1 MAFFLSRVITPFAL
15 CLSLMVSVQADT
27 SDAAL
32 TLVRT
37 TVEALRTSLQA
48 PLAEG
53 QNATARATALVEQD
67 VVPNMD
73 LNYSGRLIL
82 GRHWGDADAT
92 QRADFIAAYREMLL
106 RTYSA
111 HVLDYQDATVEYL
124 SAVPLGNTAGR
135 MTVRTRVTRE
145 GKGAASVDYRVI
157 DRDGQWKVFDAVIDG
172 VSIVSTLRTAVDTEI
187 GRIGLPAL
195 NIQLHTG
202 KVALAP

>member
-15 CLSLMVSVQADT
+15 CLSLMVSVQAAT
-27 SDAAL
+27 SESAL
-32 TLVRT
+32 TLVQT
-37 TVEALRTSLQA
+37 TVEALRTGLQA

-53 QNATARATALVEQD
+53 QNATARATALVEQE

-73 LNYSGRLIL
+73 LKYSGRLIL
-82 GRHWGDADAT
+82 GRHWGAADAA

-106 RTYSA
+106 RTYAA
-111 HVLDYQDATVEYL
+111 HVMDYQDAAVEYL

-145 GKGAASVDYRVI
+145 GKGASSVDYRVI

-172 VSIVSTLRTAVDTEI
+172 VSIVATLRTAVDTEI
-187 GRIGLPAL
+187 GRMGLPAL
-195 NIQLHTG
+195 NTRLRTG
-202 KVALAP
+202 NGALAP

>member
-1 MAFFLSRVITPFAL
+1 MAFFLSRVITPLAL
-15 CLSLMVSVQADT
+15 CLSMMVSVQATT
-27 SDAAL
+27 SEAAL

-37 TVEALRTSLQA
+37 TVEALRTGLQA
-48 PLAEG
+48 PLAAG
-53 QNATARATALVEQD
+53 QNAAARATVLVEQD

-82 GRHWGDADAT
+82 GRHWGAADAA
-92 QRADFIAAYREMLL
+92 QRAGFIAAYREMLL
-106 RTYSA
+106 RLYAT
-111 HVLDYQDATVEYL
+111 HVMDYQDAAVEYL
-124 SAVPLGNTAGR
+124 SAAPLGKAAGR

-145 GKGAASVDYRVI
+145 GKGPASVDYRVI

-195 NIQLHTG
+195 NAQLRTG

>member
-1 MAFFLSRVITPFAL
+1 MAFFLSRVVTPLAL
-15 CLSLMVSVQADT
+15 CLSMMVSAQATT
-27 SDAAL
+27 SEAAL

-37 TVEALRTSLQA
+37 TVEALRTGLQA
-48 PLAEG
+48 PLAAG
-53 QNATARATALVEQD
+53 QNAAARATVLVEQD

-82 GRHWGDADAT
+82 GRHWGAADAA
-92 QRADFIAAYREMLL
+92 QRAGFIAAYREMLL
-106 RTYSA
+106 RLYAT
-111 HVLDYQDATVEYL
+111 HVMDYQDAAVEYL
-124 SAVPLGNTAGR
+124 SAAPLGKAAGR

-145 GKGAASVDYRVI
+145 GKGPASVDYRVI

-195 NIQLHTG
+195 NAQLRTG